1 VYLNQYWLNMHKYD
15 LVYATVDSLAE
26 GVGSSQIAPLMEKL
40 ASHGMK
46 INLMTFEK
54 ESPPDLLV
62 ERMRKARVL
71 WTQIPFGNNGPLGG
85 AARTFKLAKL
95 MPDSE
100 ITHARSDF
108 PAVAAR
114 FSGQDRILW
123 DVRSLWADQR
133 KFIEESRLK
142 RNVLSL
148 YGPFEKLASNSAMA
162 LSTLTHAVVSIL
174 EERYKHLPDLRIV
187 VPTAVDLDRFK
198 FSPVMPTKLKGLYSG
213 TYNQYYDLEL
223 SRRFIEAVKRITD
236 CEVDWAKP
244 KESHADSLRAG
255 ESSIF
260 SVTQPEMA
268 NLMSEYSFGISIC
281 KEDAGLSLKAAMP
294 TKIAEFLA
302 IGRPVV
308 VNTGLGDCDELFAN
322 SKTGVVI
329 SRNDDLDQKAIE
341 LYELCL
347 NPHTTERC
355 RDLAEKHFSL
365 DTGAESYMRLYK
377 RMS

>member
-1 VYLNQYWLNMHKYD
+1 MHKYD

-62 ERMRKARVL
+62 ERMRKARVI

-162 LSTLTHAVVSIL
+162 LSTLTHAVVPIL
-174 EERYKHLPDLRIV
+174 EERYKHLPDLRTV

-198 FSPVMPTKLKGLYSG
+198 FSPVMPPKLKGLYSG
-213 TYNQYYDLEL
+213 TYNQYYDLDL

-236 CEVDWAKP
+236 CKVDWAKP
-244 KESHADSLRAG
+244 KESHADSLSAG

-322 SKTGVVI
+322 SKTGLVI